1 MKIEKSVLG
10 ALSLL
15 CCLLSGS
22 GAAQERPV
30 QTVLIS
36 FDGANDNAQ
45 WQRSL
50 DLGRRTG
57 AEFTYFLNCVYV
69 LAPDNKQSYVAPI
82 KGAGKSNVGFGK
94 SKSDVETRL
103 SYIWQ
108 AHQEGHEI
116 ASHTCG
122 HFDGKDWTAAQWGH
136 EFAQFNQV
144 LKDAWAING
153 SEREPSG
160 WRKMVDGIDGFR
172 APYLSASAA
181 MYAALSDAR
190 FDYDA
195 SKVERDSGAPSL
207 AKKVKQFAL
216 PTIVE
221 GPQQRRIIAMDYNL
235 FVRHSGGFERADDGQ
250 VFEKR
255 TFDAL
260 YAAFKTQYDGPR
272 NPVQFG
278 LHFTLMNDGAYWR
291 AVERFAGEVCV
302 KADVK
307 CVSYRGFLQ
316 GRSNLRL
323 VGQ

>member
-1 MKIEKSVLG
+1 MKIEKSVSG

-15 CCLLSGS
+15 CCLFSGS
-22 GAAQERPV
+22 GLAQEKPV

-69 LAPDNKQSYVAPI
+69 LAPENKQSYVAPI

-94 SKSDVETRL
+94 SQNDVKTRL

-122 HFDGKDWTAAQWGH
+122 HFDGKDWTAAQWGQ
-136 EFAQFNQV
+136 EFAQFDHI
-144 LKDAWAING
+144 LKDAWVLNG
-153 SEREPSG
+153 LGREPAG

-172 APYLSASAA
+172 APYLSATSEL
-181 MYAALSDAR
+181 YRALSDAQ

-195 SKVERDSGAPSL
+195 SKVEREIGKPDL

-235 FVRHSGGFERADDGQ
+235 FVRHSGGFERSDEGQ

-260 YAAFKTQYDGPR
+260 NAAFKKQYDGAR

-278 LHFTLMNDGAYWR
+278 LHFTLMNGGAYWR
-291 AVERFAGEVCV
+291 AVEKIAGEVCV
-302 KADVK
+302 KVDVK

-316 GRSNLRL
+316 SWTSLIL